1 MCVGSPSPRRVRA
14 CRGGGRAS
22 RGCML
27 RPEPV
32 GRFRPASPALAVAAL
47 AAAAAPPV
55 RAQAPA
61 QKLDP
66 LLRPLLDA
74 AVVARIDRTSRI
86 EALGAVL
93 QRPLPEAVVLRRDPG
108 GVETFVDVFVSLD
121 QRSPAA
127 IEALGG

>member
-1 MCVGSPSPRRVRA
+1 VKFSRPQKSPRFPYTTLFR
-14 CRGGGRAS
+14 S
-22 RGCML
+22 
-27 RPEPV
+27 
-32 GRFRPASPALAVAAL
+32 RFRPVSPPLVVAAL

-93 QRPLPEAVVLRRDPG
+93 QRSQDRKSTRLNSSH
-108 GVETFVDVFVSLD
+108 VST
-121 QRSPAA
+121 SYAFF
-127 IEALGG
+127 